1 MGSINFIALVPKLAK
16 VWDFYF
22 IGNVKKINDLSKYV
36 NIFVQK
42 RFSCTR
48 HEMLL
53 LTEKKYV

>member
-36 NIFVQK
+36 NILVPK

-48 HEMLL
+48 HEML
-53 LTEKKYV
+53 